1 MNYETYMLLSKF
13 ITLKEYRYLV
23 LMSSSS
29 VRELIEDEFDEKSE
43 QFKKFIQRETA
54 QLRESHK
61 NLNDKIES
69 IKKE

>member
-1 MNYETYMLLSKF
+1 MLLSKF